1 MFSTSSRC
9 SFAARRRER
18 EVDVENEGVESA
30 RPLQTS
36 ACSSRNKRPDDTPSA
51 GQSERAVQDF
61 LRSNLI
67 SGPNETSAYLREGF
81 KFEGGSAWT
90 TPRIQEFNGYKWEAD
105 TGRISTIF
113 IIDVYNASSSSSSP
127 DTSAFSAPAFAMSCA
142 RSCSSVSETAFGYR
156 TNELSGGTI
165 WTPD

>member
-1 MFSTSSRC
+1 MGVCGARDADRALVLVRWAHRDRRC
-9 SFAARRRER
+9 VRS
-18 EVDVENEGVESA
+18 DI
-30 RPLQTS
+30 
-36 ACSSRNKRPDDTPSA
+36 
-51 GQSERAVQDF
+51 
-61 LRSNLI
+61 RSNLI

-142 RSCSSVSETAFGYR
+142 RSCSSVSETAFGYK
-156 TNELSGGTI
+156 TNELSGSTT
-165 WTPD
+165 WTSDRAPYLHLYDQ